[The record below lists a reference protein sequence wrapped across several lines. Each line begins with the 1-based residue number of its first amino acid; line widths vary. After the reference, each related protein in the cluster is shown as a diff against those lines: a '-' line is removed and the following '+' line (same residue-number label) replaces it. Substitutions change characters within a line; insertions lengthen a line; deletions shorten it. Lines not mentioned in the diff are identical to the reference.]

1 MYKNKTLVMI
11 VDDEPAM
18 CSVLKRIVTGEG
30 YKVITAGDGQEALTL
45 NAKHQPDAVLLDLMM
60 PGMSGQDVCSRIKES
75 SPTTRVIYFTAK
87 MMPMQPS
94 EKNGS
99 LGKADA
105 FISKPA
111 TSQKILSVIREV
123 LC

>member
-60 PGMSGQDVCSRIKES
+60 PGMSGQDVCSRIK
-75 SPTTRVIYFTAK
+75 RV
-87 MMPMQPS
+87 PRLPGLS
-94 EKNGS
+94 
-99 LGKADA
+99 
-105 FISKPA
+105 
-111 TSQKILSVIREV
+111 TSRPK
-123 LC
+123 